1 MPLPV
6 RTALADIE
14 VICRYLLAR
23 PEGATPV
30 ALAAALGDVFDLR
43 KLFAL
48 KFWGLVADDGNA
60 IRVTA
65 RGRRAVDAAG
75 PDRERALREVLAV
88 TPAYAAAIARAV
100 AQSEPMLLASD
111 VGAHWQQHFK
121 SDCQFG
127 ILSHQTVCFFRL
139 AEGAGLGRLMVGRKG
154 QQTRFE
160 LDESAARAFVDATAV
175 AATSRAHDGANG
187 HGANGH
193 GAPGDATAARRERRV
208 FIARRSSGKIIEQVK
223 ELVAF
228 GKFEPVVAKER
239 EAAARPFLHELMDEM
254 RGCDTAVIH
263 VGMEGASSG
272 LSWIGGDALIEIGAA
287 MALYGRNFILL
298 LEEGVELPSNLHGL
312 AECRYS
318 GEGLDMAAT
327 MRLLKAFNELTQV
340 PPSTRLAIAV
350 GPDHVMPHLVHY
362 ETAVPSAGG

>member
-6 RTALADIE
+6 RTTLADIE

-23 PEGATPV
+23 PEGATS
-30 ALAAALGDVFDLR
+30 ATLAAALSDIFDLR

-48 KFWGLVADDGNA
+48 KFWGLLADDGST
-60 IRVTA
+60 IRLTA
-65 RGRRAVDAAG
+65 RGRRALDAAG
-75 PDRERALREVLAV
+75 PEREGALREVVAV
-88 TPAYAAAIARAV
+88 TPPYAAVIARTA
-100 AQSEPMLLASD
+100 AQGEPVVLASD
-111 VGAHWQQHFK
+111 VAAHWQQHFK

-127 ILSHQTVCFFRL
+127 ILNHQIVCFFRI
-139 AEGAGLGRLMVGRKG
+139 AEGAGLGRLLVGRKG

-160 LDESAARAFVDATAV
+160 LVEAEVRAFVEATGAPLRLPRE
-175 AATSRAHDGANG
+175 AANG
-187 HGANGH
+187 GS
-193 GAPGDATAARRERRV
+193 APGEATVAKRERRV
-208 FIARRSSGKIIEQVK
+208 FITHRSSAKIIEQVK

-228 GKFEPVVAKER
+228 GKFEPVAAKER
-239 EAAARPFLHELMDEM
+239 DAAARPFLHELMDEM

-298 LEEGVELPSNLHGL
+298 VEEGIELPSNLHGL

-318 GEGLDMAAT
+318 GDSLDMTAT
-327 MRLLKAFNELTQV
+327 MRLLKAFNELTQAA
-340 PPSTRLAIAV
+340 SSKRLAITI
-350 GPDHVMPHLVHY
+350 GPDPVMPHLFHY
-362 ETAVPSAGG
+362 ERTVPSAQG

>member
-14 VICRYLLAR
+14 AICRFLLAR
-23 PEGATPV
+23 PEGATP
-30 ALAAALGDVFDLR
+30 ATLAAALGDIFDLR

-48 KFWGLVADDGNA
+48 KLWGLVTDDGSVL
-60 IRVTA
+60 RLTA
-65 RGRRAVDAAG
+65 RGQRVVHDGAAH
-75 PDRERALREVLAV
+75 RESALREVVAA
-88 TPAYAAAIARAV
+88 TPPYAAVIARAV
-100 AQSEPMLLASD
+100 AHSEPVMLASD
-111 VGAHWQQHFK
+111 VAAHWQQHFR

-127 ILSHQTVCFFRL
+127 ILNHQTVCFFRL
-139 AEGAGLGRLMVGRKG
+139 AEGAGLGRLLVGRKG

-160 LDESAARAFVDATAV
+160 LIEAEARSFVDAMAIAV
-175 AATSRAHDGANG
+175 PSRGRDGANG
-187 HGANGH
+187 AS
-193 GAPGDATAARRERRV
+193 APGEAIIAKRDRRV
-208 FIARRSSGKIIEQVK
+208 FIARRSSTKIIEQVK

-239 EAAARPFLHELMDEM
+239 EAAARPFLHDLMDEM
-254 RGCDTAVIH
+254 RGCDTAVIQ
-263 VGMEGASSG
+263 VGVEGASSG

-298 LEEGVELPSNLHGL
+298 VEDGVELPSNLHGL

-318 GEGLDMAAT
+318 GDGLDMAAT
-327 MRLLKAFNELTQV
+327 MRLLRAFNELTEAA
-340 PPSTRLAIAV
+340 PSNRLALAV

-362 ETAVPSAGG
+362 ESVVPSAGG

>member
-6 RTALADIE
+6 RTTLADVE
-14 VICRYLLAR
+14 AICGYLLAR
-23 PEGATPV
+23 PEGGTPV
-30 ALAAALGDVFDLR
+30 ELAAALGDIFDLR

-48 KFWGLVADDGNA
+48 KSWGLVADDGRT

-65 RGRRAVDAAG
+65 RGRRAVDAPG
-75 PDRERALREVLAV
+75 PARDRALREVVAA
-88 TPAYAAAIARAV
+88 TPPYAAAIARAV
-100 AQSEPMLLASD
+100 AHGEPVLLASD
-111 VGAHWQQHFK
+111 VAAQWQQHFK

-139 AEGAGLGRLMVGRKG
+139 AEGAGLGRLLVGRKG

-160 LDESAARAFVDATAV
+160 LVEAEARAFVGTTAI
-175 AATSRAHDGANG
+175 AAPSTGREAANG
-187 HGANGH
+187 GSAE
-193 GAPGDATAARRERRV
+193 ATVAKRERRV
-208 FIARRSSGKIIEQVK
+208 FIARRSGAKIVEQVK

-228 GKFEPVVAKER
+228 GRFEPVVAKER
-239 EAAARPFLHELMDEM
+239 EAAARPFLHELMNEM

-298 LEEGVELPSNLHGL
+298 VEEGVELPSNLHGL
-312 AECRYS
+312 DECRYS
-318 GEGLDMAAT
+318 GDTLDMAAT
-327 MRLLKAFNELTQV
+327 MKLLKAFNELTQAA
-340 PPSTRLAIAV
+340 PSSRLAIAI

-362 ETAVPSAGG
+362 ESVVPSVGG

>member
-6 RTALADIE
+6 RTTLADIE
-14 VICRYLLAR
+14 VICRYLRAR
-23 PEGATPV
+23 PEGATPA

-48 KFWGLVADDGNA
+48 KFWGLVADDDDA
-60 IRVTA
+60 ISVTA

-75 PDRERALREVLAV
+75 PDRENALREVVAA
-88 TPAYAAAIARAV
+88 TPPYAAAIARAV
-100 AQSEPMLLASD
+100 AGSEPVVLASD
-111 VGAHWQQHFK
+111 VAAHWQQHFR

-127 ILSHQTVCFFRL
+127 ILNHQTVCFFRL

-160 LDESAARAFVDATAV
+160 LDEAGARTFVEATAV
-175 AATSRAHDGANG
+175 SSRARDGANG
-187 HGANGH
+187 N
-193 GAPGDATAARRERRV
+193 GAPGEPTTVKRERRV
-208 FIARRSSGKIIEQVK
+208 FIGRRSSAKIIEQVK

-228 GKFEPVVAKER
+228 GRFEPVVAKER
-239 EAAARPFLHELMDEM
+239 DVAARPFLHELMDEM

-298 LEEGVELPSNLHGL
+298 VEEGVELPSNLHGL

-318 GEGLDMAAT
+318 GDGLDMVAT
-327 MRLLKAFNELTQV
+327 MRLLKAFNELTQAA
-340 PPSTRLAIAV
+340 PSKRLAIAI

-362 ETAVPSAGG
+362 ESAAPSAGG

>member
-6 RTALADIE
+6 RPARADIE

-23 PEGATPV
+23 PEGATLV
-30 ALAAALGDVFDLR
+30 ALAAALGEVFDLR

-48 KFWGLVADDGNA
+48 KFWGLVADDGSA
-60 IRVTA
+60 IRLTA
-65 RGRRAVDAAG
+65 RGRRAVDPAG
-75 PDRERALREVLAV
+75 PDRESALREVVAA
-88 TPAYAAAIARAV
+88 TPPYAAVIASAV
-100 AQSEPMLLASD
+100 AQSEPVLLSSD
-111 VGAHWQQHFK
+111 VAAHWQQHFR

-127 ILSHQTVCFFRL
+127 ILSHQTVCFFRV
-139 AEGAGLGRLMVGRKG
+139 AEGAGLGRLLVGRKG

-160 LDESAARAFVDATAV
+160 LVEAEARAFVDATPIAAPLAGPRGGRQGRSAAGEAIV
-175 AATSRAHDGANG
+175 AK
-187 HGANGH
+187 
-193 GAPGDATAARRERRV
+193 RERRV
-208 FIARRSSGKIIEQVK
+208 FIARRSSAKIIEQVK

-228 GKFEPVVAKER
+228 GKFEAVVAMER
-239 EAAARPFLHELMDEM
+239 DAAARPFLHELMDEM

-298 LEEGVELPSNLHGL
+298 VEEGVELPSNLHGL

-318 GEGLDMAAT
+318 GDGLDMAAT

-340 PPSTRLAIAV
+340 PPSTRLAIAI
-350 GPDHVMPHLVHY
+350 GPDHVMPHLVHF
-362 ETAVPSAGG
+362 EMAVPSAGG